1 MCMCWIWIAVSL
13 NKDIKKREDKLLAL
27 SFYICVLAVVWILLQ
42 IVSFTSFRIPTDSMQ
57 PALHPGD
64 NILVNK
70 SIMGARIFNIWEA
83 AENTEVEIY
92 RLPGTGK
99 VKRNDVL
106 VFHYPYPHKND
117 SLSMHLLKYYVKRCI
132 ALPGDTMG
140 ITQGHYYIK
149 GINEPIGN
157 IEAQKRIE
165 RLRKEDARGIVM
177 NTYPWDKYIDWTIQ
191 NFGPLHVPARGQK
204 VVMDSTA
211 VKLYRNLIE
220 WEQKEKLTFQG
231 KEVFLGDSLIREYR
245 FQENYY
251 FMGGDYMENSKDSRY
266 WGLLPEPY
274 IVGVA
279 TRIWKS
285 VDNSTGRIR
294 WDRVMKK
301 IE

>member
-1 MCMCWIWIAVSL
+1 MVNGIFTRI
-13 NKDIKKREDKLLAL
+13 NGLLGM
-27 SFYICVLAVVWILLQ
+27 FVFICVLIVIWWFIQ
-42 IVSFTSFRIPTDSMQ
+42 ITTFATFRIPTDSMQ
-57 PALHPGD
+57 PTLQPGD

-70 SIMGARIFNIWEA
+70 CIMGARIFDIWEA
-83 AENTEVEIY
+83 AEEREVEIH
-92 RLPGTGK
+92 RLPGLGK

-140 ITQGHYYIK
+140 IRKGRYYVK
-149 GINEPIGN
+149 GFDEPIGN
-157 IEAQKRIE
+157 IRAQERIGW
-165 RLRKEDARGIVM
+165 LRKDDARGVVM
-177 NTYPWDKYIDWTIQ
+177 DAYPWDKYLNWTIQ
-191 NFGPLHVPARGQK
+191 DFGPLHVPARGQT
-204 VVMDSTA
+204 VAMDSTT
-211 VKLYRNLIE
+211 VKLYRKLIE
-220 WEQKEKLTFQG
+220 WEQKKPMTREGNK
-231 KEVFLGDSLIREYR
+231 VYLGDSLIQEYR
-245 FQENYY
+245 FKENYY
-251 FMGGDYMENSKDSRY
+251 FMGGDNMENSKDSRY

-285 VDNSTGRIR
+285 VDKYTDEVR

>member
-1 MCMCWIWIAVSL
+1 MVRFSSRVMRKGILMLEKLFTFLFYLCFLGSVGLLMQTIA
-13 NKDIKKREDKLLAL
+13 IA
-27 SFYICVLAVVWILLQ
+27 
-42 IVSFTSFRIPTDSMQ
+42 SFRIPTDSMQ
-57 PALHPGD
+57 PTLQPGD

-70 SIMGARIFNIWEA
+70 SIMGARIFNIWDA
-83 AENTEVEIY
+83 AEEKEVEIH
-92 RLPGTGK
+92 RLPGIGK

-117 SLSMHLLKYYVKRCI
+117 SLSMHLLKYYVKRFI

-140 ITQGHYYIK
+140 IRKGYYYIK

-165 RLRKEDARGIVM
+165 KLQKENARGIVM
-177 NTYPWDKYIDWTIQ
+177 DAYPWDKYINWTIQ
-191 NFGPLHVPARGQK
+191 NFGPLHVPARGQT

-231 KEVFLGDSLIREYR
+231 EEVFLGDSLIQEYR

-266 WGLLPEPY
+266 WGLVPEPFV
-274 IVGVA
+274 VGVA
-279 TRIWKS
+279 TKIWKS
-285 VDNSTGRIR
+285 VSPQSGKVR
-294 WDRVMKK
+294 WDRIMKK

>member
-1 MCMCWIWIAVSL
+1 MKYPFLKYA
-13 NKDIKKREDKLLAL
+13 DKLLSIAFCL
-27 SFYICVLAVVWILLQ
+27 CVLLVVYFFLQ
-42 IVSFTSFRIPTDSMQ
+42 TTAIASFSIPTDSMQ
-57 PALHPGD
+57 PSLLPGD

-70 SIMGARIFNIWEA
+70 SIIGARIFNIWEA
-83 AENTEVEIY
+83 AEEKEVAIH
-92 RLPGTGK
+92 RLPGLGK

-140 ITQGHYYIK
+140 IRKGHYYIK
-149 GINEPIGN
+149 GIDEPIGN
-157 IEAQKRIE
+157 IQAQKRIE
-165 RLRKEDARGIVM
+165 KLQKENARGIVM
-177 NTYPWDKYIDWTIQ
+177 DTYPWDKYIDWTIQ
-191 NFGPLHVPARGQK
+191 DFGPLHVPARGQT
-204 VVMDSTA
+204 VAMDSTA
-211 VKLYRNLIE
+211 VKLYRNLVE
-220 WEQKEKLTFQG
+220 WEQKEKLTYQG
-231 KEVFLGDSLIREYR
+231 KDVFLGDSLIQEYR

-285 VDNSTGRIR
+285 VDKFTGKIR
-294 WDRVMKK
+294 WNRVMKK

>member
-1 MCMCWIWIAVSL
+1 MNKVRKYWNSILTLLAWIAIL
-13 NKDIKKREDKLLAL
+13 I
-27 SFYICVLAVVWILLQ
+27 VVRFLLQ
-42 IVSFTSFRIPTDSMQ
+42 TTTIASFRVPTDSMQ
-57 PALHPGD
+57 PTLLPGD

-70 SIMGARIFNIWEA
+70 TIMGARIFDIWEA
-83 AENTEVEIY
+83 AEEKDVEIH
-92 RLPGTGK
+92 RLPGLGK

-106 VFHYPYPHKND
+106 VFHFPYPHSND

-140 ITQGHYYIK
+140 IKQGYYYVK

-157 IEAQKRIE
+157 VEAQERIA
-165 RLRKEDARGIVM
+165 LLDKDDVRGIVM
-177 NTYPWDKYIDWTIQ
+177 DTYPWGKYINWTIQ
-191 NFGPLHVPARGQK
+191 DFGPLHVPAKGQT
-204 VVMDSTA
+204 VMMDSTA
-211 VKLYRNLIE
+211 VKLYRKLIE
-220 WEQKEKLTFQG
+220 WEQKKPLTREG
-231 KEVFLGDSLIREYR
+231 NRVYLGDSLIREYR

-251 FMGGDYMENSKDSRY
+251 FMGGDNMENSKDSRY

-285 VDNSTGRIR
+285 VDKSSGKIR
-294 WDRVMKK
+294 WDRVMKR

>member
-1 MCMCWIWIAVSL
+1 MKMIFRKYV
-13 NKDIKKREDKLLAL
+13 DKLLTLACGL
-27 SFYICVLAVVWILLQ
+27 SVLIIMGILLQ
-42 IVSFTSFRIPTDSMQ
+42 ITTFASFRVPTDSMQ
-57 PALHPGD
+57 PTLLPGD

-70 SIMGARIFNIWEA
+70 SIMGARIFDIWEA
-83 AENTEVEIY
+83 AEEKEVEIY
-92 RLPGTGK
+92 RLPGLGK

-106 VFHYPYPHKND
+106 VFHYPYPRSND

-140 ITQGHYYIK
+140 IRKGHYYIK
-149 GINEPIGN
+149 GVNESIGN

-165 RLRKEDARGIVM
+165 KLQKENARGIVM
-177 NTYPWDKYIDWTIQ
+177 DAYPWDKYIDWTIQ
-191 NFGPLHVPARGQK
+191 DFGPLHVPARGQT

-220 WEQKEKLTFQG
+220 WEQKEKLTYQG
-231 KEVFLGDSLIREYR
+231 MEVFLGDSLIQKSC
-245 FQENYY
+245 FLENYY
-251 FMGGDYMENSKDSRY
+251 CMGGDYTDNSTDSRY
-266 WGLLPEPY
+266 SALLPEPY

-285 VDNSTGRIR
+285 VDKSTGKIR

>member
-1 MCMCWIWIAVSL
+1 M
-13 NKDIKKREDKLLAL
+13 KDWWDRADRLLVL
-27 SFYICVLAVVWILLQ
+27 FFGVCVLAVVWVLLQ
-42 IVSFTSFRIPTDSMQ
+42 VTSLASFRIPTDSMQ

-70 SIMGARIFNIWEA
+70 SIMGARIFNIWDA
-83 AENTEVEIY
+83 AEEKEVEMH
-92 RLPGTGK
+92 RLPGLGK

-285 VDNSTGRIR
+285 VDKSTGKIR

>member
-1 MCMCWIWIAVSL
+1 MGKTFYNNLLCGVVGLCAFAVIWIIFQL
-13 NKDIKKREDKLLAL
+13 I
-27 SFYICVLAVVWILLQ
+27 II
-42 IVSFTSFRIPTDSMQ
+42 TSFRIPTDSMQ
-57 PALHPGD
+57 PTLQPGD

-83 AENTEVEIY
+83 AEEKEVDIY
-92 RLPGTGK
+92 RLPRLGK

-106 VFHYPYPHKND
+106 VFHYPYPHKSD

-132 ALPGDTMG
+132 SLPGDTMG
-140 ITQGHYYIK
+140 IRKGHYYIK

-157 IEAQKRIE
+157 IEAQNRIE
-165 RLRKEDARGIVM
+165 KLQKENTRGIVM
-177 NTYPWDKYIDWTIQ
+177 DAYPWDKYIDWTIQ
-191 NFGPLHVPARGQK
+191 DFGPLHVPARGQT
-204 VVMDSTA
+204 VAMDSTA

-231 KEVFLGDSLIREYR
+231 KEIFLGDSLIHEYR

-251 FMGGDYMENSKDSRY
+251 FVGGDYMENSKDSRY

-285 VDNSTGRIR
+285 VDKSTGKIR

>member
-1 MCMCWIWIAVSL
+1 M
-13 NKDIKKREDKLLAL
+13 RENILL
-27 SFYICVLAVVWILLQ
+27 SRKSNVYICVCLLVGIGLVIQ
-42 IVSFTSFRIPTDSMQ
+42 TTVISSFRIPTDSMQ
-57 PALHPGD
+57 PTLQPGD

-70 SIMGARIFNIWEA
+70 TIMGARIFNIWDA
-83 AENTEVEIY
+83 AEEKEVEIY

-99 VKRNDVL
+99 VQRNDVL
-106 VFHYPYPHKND
+106 GVHYPYPHKND

-140 ITQGHYYIK
+140 IRSGHYYIK
-149 GINEPIGN
+149 GMDGPIGN
-157 IEAQKRIE
+157 VEAQERIA
-165 RLRKEDARGIVM
+165 RLDGEHARGIVM
-177 NTYPWDKYIDWTIQ
+177 DAYPWDKYIDWTIQ
-191 NFGPLHVPARGQK
+191 DFGPLHVPAAGQT

-211 VKLYRNLIE
+211 VKLYRNLVE
-220 WEQKEKLTFQG
+220 WEQQKKLTFQG
-231 KEVFLGDSLIREYR
+231 KKVFLGDSVIQEYHFR
-245 FQENYY
+245 ENYY
-251 FMGGDYMENSKDSRY
+251 FVGGDYMENSKDSRY

-285 VDNSTGRIR
+285 VDRSTGKIR

>member
-1 MCMCWIWIAVSL
+1 MVFLWGSILGVIGL
-13 NKDIKKREDKLLAL
+13 FLRI
-27 SFYICVLAVVWILLQ
+27 VLF
-42 IVSFTSFRIPTDSMQ
+42 SSFRIPTDSMQ
-57 PALHPGD
+57 PTLQPGD

-70 SIMGARIFNIWEA
+70 SIMGARIFNIWDM
-83 AENTEVEIY
+83 AEDKEVKIY
-92 RLPGTGK
+92 RLPGLGK

-140 ITQGHYYIK
+140 IRKGHYYVK
-149 GINEPIGN
+149 GVDEPIGN
-157 IEAQKRIE
+157 IQAQKRIE
-165 RLRKEDARGIVM
+165 KLQKENTRGIVM
-177 NTYPWDKYIDWTIQ
+177 DAYPWDKYIDWTIQ
-191 NFGPLHVPARGQK
+191 DFGPLHVPARGQT
-204 VVMDSTA
+204 VVMDASA
-211 VKLYRNLIE
+211 VKLYRNLVE
-220 WEQKEKLTFQG
+220 WEQKEKLTYQG
-231 KEVFLGDSLIREYR
+231 KDVFLGDSLIQEYR

-285 VDNSTGRIR
+285 VDKSTGKIR
-294 WDRVMKK
+294 WDRVMKR

>member
-1 MCMCWIWIAVSL
+1 M
-13 NKDIKKREDKLLAL
+13 KDWWDRADRLLVL
-27 SFYICVLAVVWILLQ
+27 FFGVCVLAVVWVLLQ
-42 IVSFTSFRIPTDSMQ
+42 VTSLASFRIPTDSMQ

-70 SIMGARIFNIWEA
+70 SIMGARIFNIWDA
-83 AENTEVEIY
+83 AEEKEVEMH
-92 RLPGTGK
+92 RLPGLGK

>member
-1 MCMCWIWIAVSL
+1 MRYI
-13 NKDIKKREDKLLAL
+13 DKLYVVFL
-27 SFYICVLAVVWILLQ
+27 YIFLLCGLFFFFQ
-42 IVSFTSFRIPTDSMQ
+42 IIIFTSFRIPTDSMQ
-57 PALHPGD
+57 PALQPGD

-83 AENTEVEIY
+83 AEEKEVEIH
-92 RLPGTGK
+92 RLPGLGK

-140 ITQGHYYIK
+140 IRKGHYYVK
-149 GINEPIGN
+149 GVDEPIGN
-157 IEAQKRIE
+157 IQAQKRIE
-165 RLRKEDARGIVM
+165 KLQKENTRGIVM
-177 NTYPWDKYIDWTIQ
+177 DAYPWDKYIDWTIQ
-191 NFGPLHVPARGQK
+191 DFGPLHVPARGQT
-204 VVMDSTA
+204 VAMDSTA
-211 VKLYRNLIE
+211 VKLYRNLVE
-220 WEQKEKLTFQG
+220 WEQKEKLTYQG
-231 KEVFLGDSLIREYR
+231 KDVFLGDSLIQEYR

-251 FMGGDYMENSKDSRY
+251 FMGGDYMVNSKDSRY

-285 VDNSTGRIR
+285 VDKSTGKIR

>member
-1 MCMCWIWIAVSL
+1 M
-13 NKDIKKREDKLLAL
+13 KRRYVKYTIEVLIY
-27 SFYICVLAVVWILLQ
+27 SFFIIVLVIIFFLLQ
-42 IVSFTSFRIPTDSMQ
+42 QIMTFTSFSIPTDSMQ
-57 PALHPGD
+57 PTLQPGD

-83 AENTEVEIY
+83 AEEKEVEIH
-92 RLPGTGK
+92 RLPGLGK

-140 ITQGHYYIK
+140 IRKGHYYIK
-149 GINEPIGN
+149 GIDEPIGN
-157 IEAQKRIE
+157 IQAQKRIE
-165 RLRKEDARGIVM
+165 KLQKENARGIVM
-177 NTYPWDKYIDWTIQ
+177 DTYPWDKYIDWTIQ
-191 NFGPLHVPARGQK
+191 DFGPLHVPARGQT
-204 VVMDSTA
+204 VAMDSTA
-211 VKLYRNLIE
+211 VKLYRNLVE
-220 WEQKEKLTFQG
+220 WEQKEKLTYQG
-231 KEVFLGDSLIREYR
+231 KDVFLGDSLIHEYR

-285 VDNSTGRIR
+285 VDKSTGKIR

>member
-1 MCMCWIWIAVSL
+1 MSL

-70 SIMGARIFNIWEA
+70 SIMGARIFNIWDA
-83 AENTEVEIY
+83 AEEKEVEMH
-92 RLPGTGK
+92 RLPGLGK

>member
-1 MCMCWIWIAVSL
+1 MCWIWIAVSL

-83 AENTEVEIY
+83 AENKEVEIY

-294 WDRVMKK
+294 WDRVMKR

>member
-1 MCMCWIWIAVSL
+1 M
-13 NKDIKKREDKLLAL
+13 KRRYVKYTIEVLIY
-27 SFYICVLAVVWILLQ
+27 SFFIIVLVIIFFLLQ
-42 IVSFTSFRIPTDSMQ
+42 QIMTFTSFSIPTDSMQ
-57 PALHPGD
+57 PTLQPGD

-83 AENTEVEIY
+83 AEEKEVEIH
-92 RLPGTGK
+92 RLPGLGK

-140 ITQGHYYIK
+140 IRKGHYYIK
-149 GINEPIGN
+149 GIDEPIGN
-157 IEAQKRIE
+157 IQAQKRIE
-165 RLRKEDARGIVM
+165 KLQKENARGIVM
-177 NTYPWDKYIDWTIQ
+177 DAYPWDKYIDWTIQ
-191 NFGPLHVPARGQK
+191 DFGPLHVPARGQT
-204 VVMDSTA
+204 VAMDSTA

-231 KEVFLGDSLIREYR
+231 KEVFLGDSLIQEYR

-285 VDNSTGRIR
+285 VDKFTGKIR
-294 WDRVMKK
+294 WDRVMKR

>member
-1 MCMCWIWIAVSL
+1 MVF
-13 NKDIKKREDKLLAL
+13 LLM
-27 SFYICVLAVVWILLQ
+27 ICFLLQ
-42 IVSFTSFRIPTDSMQ
+42 VTVVAIFRIPTDSMQ
-57 PALHPGD
+57 PTLQPGD

-70 SIMGARIFNIWEA
+70 SIMGARIFNIWETS
-83 AENTEVEIY
+83 EKKEVEIH
-92 RLPGTGK
+92 RLPGLGK

-106 VFHYPYPHKND
+106 VFHYPFPHKND

-140 ITQGHYYIK
+140 IRKGHYYIK
-149 GINEPIGN
+149 GIDEPIGN
-157 IEAQKRIE
+157 IQAQKRIE
-165 RLRKEDARGIVM
+165 KLQKETARGIVM
-177 NTYPWDKYIDWTIQ
+177 DTYPWDRYIDWTIQ
-191 NFGPLHVPARGQK
+191 DFGPLHVPARGQT

-220 WEQKEKLTFQG
+220 WEQKKPLTK
-231 KEVFLGDSLIREYR
+231 KENQVYLGDSLIQEYC
-245 FQENYY
+245 FKENYY
-251 FMGGDYMENSKDSRY
+251 FVGGDYMENSKDSRY

-285 VDNSTGRIR
+285 VDKSTGKIR
-294 WDRVMKK
+294 WDRVMKR